1 MNESVSVSEVLDF
14 SGKVDANGKT
24 LEDSMSVDESSEV
37 SSDEAKN
44 VKGSTSEASQESA
57 DSDDDGKLEPLPEKI
72 VDIKCEPEDGND
84 NSPSSVLP
92 KPSNSSSNNTKET
105 NFESDQKAIGIGET
119 KSINKAEPDQRLS
132 ELEHA
137 KPYPV
142 KIQNPPPPPWFKPG
156 RGRKTNQLQYLEK
169 TVMKAVSKHK
179 YAWPFMQP
187 VDAVGLNLPVRYPIG
202 Y

>member
-14 SGKVDANGKT
+14 SGKVDGNEKT
-24 LEDSMSVDESSEV
+24 LEDSMSVDESSEI
-37 SSDEAKN
+37 SSDEGKNAKGA
-44 VKGSTSEASQESA
+44 VSEVSQECV

-72 VDIKCEPEDGND
+72 VDIKSEPE
-84 NSPSSVLP
+84 NSTENSTNSVLQNQ
-92 KPSNSSSNNTKET
+92 SNGSSSNALKEPK
-105 NFESDQKAIGIGET
+105 FECDQKVIGMAET
-119 KSINKAEPDQRLS
+119 EDVAKVEPEQRVT
-132 ELEHA
+132 EPEPV

-187 VDAVGLNLPVRYPIG
+187 VDAVALNLPVSRHN
-202 Y
+202 